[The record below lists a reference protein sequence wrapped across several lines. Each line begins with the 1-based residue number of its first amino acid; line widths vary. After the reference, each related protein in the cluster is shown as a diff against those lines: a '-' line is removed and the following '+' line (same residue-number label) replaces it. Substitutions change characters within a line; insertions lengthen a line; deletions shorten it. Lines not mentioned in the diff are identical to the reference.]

1 MRRQLGMAAV
11 LVATLSMAACLDKE
25 TTHTLYLSPDGQ
37 VAWVTFESHVRS
49 DRKDAPSRNTEEA
62 EYLTAA
68 LAGTNDVARGLGA
81 LEPDLVRTR
90 VLRRERPFTVMT
102 EARFSSVEA
111 LANRIMAAFRIP
123 GDAYISRDGDAVT
136 LHVHLDLRAV
146 ESETE
151 DAGPE
156 NDSPVAA
163 LLGEIASYRIV
174 LTEGSFSDPVGFTLN
189 GDGTAATPVA
199 PSDEEIKALG
209 VLDLALTWRR

>member
-1 MRRQLGMAAV
+1 MRRQLGMPAV

-49 DRKDAPSRNTEEA
+49 NAKDAPSRNAEEA
-62 EYLTAA
+62 EYLAAA

-81 LEPDLVRTR
+81 LEPELVRTR

-111 LANRIMAAFRIP
+111 LANRIIAAFRIP

-146 ESETE
+146 ETE
-151 DAGPE
+151 ENAGPA
-156 NDSPVAA
+156 NSNPVEA
-163 LLGEIASYRIV
+163 LVDEIASYRIV
-174 LTEGSFSDPVGFTLN
+174 LTEGSFSDPVGFKLN
-189 GDGTAATPVA
+189 GDATAATPVA
-199 PSDEEIKALG
+199 LSDDEIKALQ